1 MRASPRTLRRARERA
16 LQALFQ
22 IESTGE
28 DWRES
33 LELFWREHPSS
44 QAARKYATALV
55 AGTVRNMERIDA
67 VITKVADK
75 WALERMG
82 GVERNVLR
90 LAAQEILFMPEV
102 PPKVAIN
109 EAVEVA
115 KKFSTQDSAR
125 FVNGVL
131 DTIREMFEQNE
142 IEIQPA
148 GQEQE
153 REPDAQV

>member
-1 MRASPRTLRRARERA
+1 
-16 LQALFQ
+16 LFQ
-22 IESTGE
+22 IERTGD

-33 LELFWREHPSS
+33 LELFWRDRPSS
-44 QAARKYATALV
+44 QVVRKHATALV
-55 AGTVRNMERIDA
+55 TGTLRNMERIDA
-67 VITKVADK
+67 VISNVADK
-75 WALERMG
+75 WTLERMG

-90 LAAQEILFMPEV
+90 LASQEILFMPDV

-115 KKFSTQDSAR
+115 KKFGTQDSGR

-131 DTIREMFEQNE
+131 DTIREMFERNE

-148 GQEQE
+148 GREQE
-153 REPDAQV
+153 PEPDAQV